1 MFVDLYGWA
10 TTKALF
16 RAREKKTAYRL
27 LEVVSDS
34 DAAAPSWP
42 SVLVDKSQYF
52 VALDFKNSRGKD
64 SNNFFFCSVNFINLN
79 VYHIAKRYTLY

>member
-1 MFVDLYGWA
+1 MGGPPPKPYLEQG
-10 TTKALF
+10 
-16 RAREKKTAYRL
+16 KKTAYRL

-64 SNNFFFCSVNFINLN
+64 SNNLFFALLTSLTSMYI
-79 VYHIAKRYTLY
+79 I

>member
-1 MFVDLYGWA
+1 MSGPPPKPYLE
-10 TTKALF
+10 L
-16 RAREKKTAYRL
+16 EKKNPAYRL

-34 DAAAPSWP
+34 NAVAPFWS

-64 SNNFFFCSVNFINLN
+64 SNN
-79 VYHIAKRYTLY
+79 